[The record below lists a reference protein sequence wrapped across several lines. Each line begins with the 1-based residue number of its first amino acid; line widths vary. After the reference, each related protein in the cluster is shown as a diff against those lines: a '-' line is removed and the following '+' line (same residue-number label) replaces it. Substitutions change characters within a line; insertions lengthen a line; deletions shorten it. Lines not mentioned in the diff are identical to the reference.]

1 MVKNIFIRIIGL
13 SLFWLTQ
20 ASDCIA
26 QQPGIHFEAIAK
38 DRNNNPAKDRRIYVK
53 VEIIPANTTNGSVF
67 IEEHSSRTNSAG
79 IFQIQIGK
87 GRRTGGNY
95 SSILDI
101 PWRTLNCN
109 LKIQVAIEPVI
120 NVINWNYQND
130 WIDLGTSPFGIVPYA
145 GTALTVQEVP
155 ANAAVISL
163 SGGSTGLTPSTPTQG
178 NIILGGILAI
188 TNGGTGSATKN
199 FVDLSTPQQVG
210 GEKSFTEIINA
221 NNGLAVSGAINLSG
235 NISPLQLNGQAGNSG
250 EVLVSRGANT
260 TPQWVA
266 AQTLLGVKSK
276 NRSNSLSGVEVFF
289 IPVNGLD
296 ANDGVSVVMET
307 DAVPRPIPSY
317 YILRDVS
324 NSRVEVHFTAPYTG
338 FVTWVVID

>member
-1 MVKNIFIRIIGL
+1 MKNIFIRIIGL

-53 VEIIPANTTNGSVF
+53 VEIIPTNTTNGSVF

-87 GRRTGGNY
+87 GIRTGGNY

-101 PWRTLNCN
+101 PWKTLNYN

-155 ANAAVISL
+155 ANAAVISF
-163 SGGSTGLTPSTPTQG
+163 SGGSTGLTPSTASQG
-178 NIILGGILAI
+178 NIVLGGVLAI
-188 TNGGTGSATKN
+188 ANGGTGSTTKN
-199 FVDLSTPQQVG
+199 FVDLSTPQQVN
-210 GEKSFTEIINA
+210 GEKTFTEIINA

-235 NISPLQLNGQAGNSG
+235 NTSPLQLSGQAGSSG
-250 EVLVSRGANT
+250 DVLVSRGANT
-260 TPQWVA
+260 TPQWVS
-266 AQTLLGVKSK
+266 AQTILGVKSK
-276 NRSNSLSGVEVFF
+276 NRSNSLTATEVFF
-289 IPVNGLD
+289 IPVSGLD
-296 ANDGVSVVMET
+296 ANDGISVVMET

-317 YILRDVS
+317 YIFRDIQ

-338 FVTWVVID
+338 YVTWVIVE

>member
-1 MVKNIFIRIIGL
+1 MKNIFIRIIGL
-13 SLFWLTQ
+13 SLFWLIQ
-20 ASDCIA
+20 LPDCIA

-38 DRNNNPAKDRRIYVK
+38 DRNNNPAKDRRVYVK
-53 VEIIPANTTNGSVF
+53 VEIIPATTTNGSVF
-67 IEEHSSRTNSAG
+67 TEEHSSRTNSAG

-87 GRRTGGNY
+87 GIRRGGNY

-101 PWRTLNCN
+101 PWRTLNYN

-163 SGGSTGLTPSTPTQG
+163 SGGSTGLTPSAPTQG
-178 NIILGGILAI
+178 NIVLGGVLAI
-188 TNGGTGSATKN
+188 TNGGTGSAVKN
-199 FVDLSTPQQVG
+199 FVDLSTSQQVS
-210 GEKSFTEIINA
+210 GEKTFTEIINA
-221 NNGLAVSGAINLSG
+221 NNGLTASGAINLSG
-235 NISPLQLNGQAGNSG
+235 NTAPLQLNGQSGNIG
-250 EVLVSRGANT
+250 DVLISRGANT

-276 NRSNSLSGVEVFF
+276 NRSNSLIATEVFF
-289 IPVNGLD
+289 IPVIGLD
-296 ANDGVSVVMET
+296 VNDGISVVMET

-317 YILRDVS
+317 YIFRDIQ
-324 NSRVEVHFTAPYTG
+324 NSRIEVHFTAPYTG
-338 FVTWVVID
+338 YITWVVVD